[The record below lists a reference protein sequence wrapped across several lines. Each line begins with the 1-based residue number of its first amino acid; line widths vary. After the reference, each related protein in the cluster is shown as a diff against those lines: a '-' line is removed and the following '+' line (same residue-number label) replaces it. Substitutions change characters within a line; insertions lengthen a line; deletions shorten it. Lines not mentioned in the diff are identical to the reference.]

1 MGTEK
6 TAGRTESKARKIASR
21 CDGTAEGTDLLLRAL
36 IQDRLNGAIGGKV
49 TRDCCRAIG
58 TRVQVARNAD
68 VLNDLHA
75 RSKELADDIESDL
88 EEDREAARLLALQQE
103 ARELEA
109 RAEEIRS
116 KLRENARS
124 VAVAGPAS

>member
-1 MGTEK
+1 M
-6 TAGRTESKARKIASR
+6 
-21 CDGTAEGTDLLLRAL
+21 RAL
-36 IQDRLNGAIGGKV
+36 IQDRLNGSIGGKV

-58 TRVQVARNAD
+58 ARVQVARNAD

-75 RSKELADDIESDL
+75 RSKELADDIASDL
-88 EEDREAARLLALQQE
+88 EEDREAARLQALREE

-116 KLRENARS
+116 KLRR
-124 VAVAGPAS
+124 